1 MAEATCEKGHHS
13 PFRLPSSPVCEVP
26 GQGGAV
32 WMASALATD
41 EDTEARA
48 HGHLW
53 SDRLA
58 GLSVQTSHH
67 PCFCSTDGGSVL
79 STGPGTQEEL
89 NKL

>member
-1 MAEATCEKGHHS
+1 MKKVTTH
-13 PFRLPSSPVCEVP
+13 PSACPALLCARC
-26 GQGGAV
+26 QARRGAM

-67 PCFCSTDGGSVL
+67 RCFCSTDGGSVL